1 MINPENKNEDKLE
14 IFDDEDFD
22 DNLDDLFEEIED
34 LYYDD
39 SDYEDDEFEETR
51 IIH

>member
-1 MINPENKNEDKLE
+1 MINLNNKNEDKLE

-39 SDYEDDEFEETR
+39 YEDDDFEERR